1 MEHKQILLDPIGYI
15 ESEYRDNK
23 STPHQGYLK
32 KDSHAKI
39 VMRPKYK
46 DGIKD
51 LKTGMRITV
60 IFNFHKSKGYKLN
73 GPSRMSSK
81 PVGVFTTRS
90 PNRPNSLG
98 VTVVEVLDVIDNTIY
113 ISNADMM
120 DGTPV
125 VDIKPYVN
133 MDVQED

>member
-1 MEHKQILLDPIGYI
+1 MKDKEIILDPIGYI

-39 VMRPKYK
+39 IIRPAYR
-46 DGIKD
+46 DGIRD
-51 LKTGMRITV
+51 LQAGMKITL
-60 IFNFHKSKGYKLN
+60 IFSFHKSRGYKLI
-73 GPSRMSSK
+73 GPSRMSSR
-81 PVGVFTTRS
+81 PVGVFSTRS

-98 VTVVEVLDVIDNTIY
+98 ISVVEILDIDGDNIY
-113 ISNADMM
+113 ISGADMM

-133 MDVQED
+133 MVD